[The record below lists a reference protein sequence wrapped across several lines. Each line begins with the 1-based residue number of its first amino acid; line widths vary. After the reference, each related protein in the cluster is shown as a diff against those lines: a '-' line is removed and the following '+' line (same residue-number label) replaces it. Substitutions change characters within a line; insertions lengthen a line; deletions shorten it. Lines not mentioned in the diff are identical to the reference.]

1 MTYLDTLIDD
11 IIIYGYFYA
20 STCTYVLITCKVLYY
35 SFSRTKL
42 FWLSMTCRIT
52 YGHSLR
58 LNCDNGHV
66 YPCTEQDESLIIIIH
81 KIFLWE
87 SARRETKQERCA
99 ANKRGGTI
107 ASSGL
112 AYVLLIPSGRELE
125 YSTTGRGCARV
136 SRAETQ
142 SLPASAP
149 IRAPRR
155 WRRLTY
161 ALPLRVSL
169 ILPPFLPGC
178 SYLILYWTY
187 YPLGLRPTSK
197 QTADLLFGKRS
208 HGSFFNAAN
217 DVLRIFFL
225 FTGFFRFYSLI
236 FRTSCSSLFLD
247 CCKDSEL
254 HQDNLL
260 LLHRVYHM

>member
-1 MTYLDTLIDD
+1 MAISTPPSARTLI
-11 IIIYGYFYA
+11 A
-20 STCTYVLITCKVLYY
+20 SEVLYY

-42 FWLSMTCRIT
+42 FWLTATRRTT
-52 YGHSLR
+52 YGHYLR

-66 YPCTEQDESLIIIIH
+66 HTAARTRRDESLIIIIH
-81 KIFLWE
+81 KILLWE

-99 ANKRGGTI
+99 AKQGGRGGTI

-112 AYVLLIPSGRELE
+112 AYILLIPSSRELE

-161 ALPLRVSL
+161 ALPLCVSL
-169 ILPPFLPGC
+169 TLPPFLSAC

-187 YPLGLRPTSK
+187 HPLGLRPTSK

-217 DVLRIFFL
+217 DVSRIFFL
-225 FTGFFRFYSLI
+225 FIGFFRFCSLI
-236 FRTSCSSLFLD
+236 SRASCSCFLFW
-247 CCKDSEL
+247 
-254 HQDNLL
+254 LL
-260 LLHRVYHM
+260 QR

>member
-1 MTYLDTLIDD
+1 M
-11 IIIYGYFYA
+11 A
-20 STCTYVLITCKVLYY
+20 
-35 SFSRTKL
+35 
-42 FWLSMTCRIT
+42 TCRT
-52 YGHSLR
+52 SYGHSPR
-58 LNCDNGHV
+58 FNNDNGHV
-66 YPCTEQDESLIIIIH
+66 HPAARARRDESLIIIIH
-81 KIFLWE
+81 KILLWE

-99 ANKRGGTI
+99 AKQEGVPSLLRGLLM
-107 ASSGL
+107 SSSS
-112 AYVLLIPSGRELE
+112 PHGRELE

-169 ILPPFLPGC
+169 TLSPFLPGC
-178 SYLILYWTY
+178 SYLTLYWTY
-187 YPLGLRPTSK
+187 HPLGLRPTSE

-217 DVLRIFFL
+217 DVSRIFFL
-225 FTGFFRFYSLI
+225 FTGFFRFCSLI
-236 FRTSCSSLFLD
+236 SRASCRSLFLD
-247 CCKDSEL
+247 CYKDSGSR
-254 HQDNLL
+254 QGNLKSL
-260 LLHRVYHM
+260 SYIACTACKMRRR